1 MIQDQKDGHGK
12 HHKKRKELPTRETN
26 PNMDAQSAPDEP
38 KGNEDGDP
46 DEETLTTAFH
56 VPNILVSAK
65 RKTPITATK
74 QPTRISAA
82 LKRNSAASRSSAST
96 AAMATTTIEVISPR
110 VSPIMI
116 SSAIHNP
123 SHQQI
128 IDLRPCFTRYGRHRL
143 RSRSGCPN
151 ATAWTP
157 VVWRIYDMN
166 LRDFVKLKV

>member
-1 MIQDQKDGHGK
+1 MIQDQKDGQGK
-12 HHKKRKELPTRETN
+12 HREKHEELPTREMN
-26 PNMDAQSAPDEP
+26 PNVDAQPAPDEP

-56 VPNILVSAK
+56 APNILVNAK
-65 RKTPITATK
+65 RKTPTTATK

-82 LKRNSAASRSSAST
+82 LKRNSTASRSSTST
-96 AAMATTTIEVISPR
+96 AAMATTTIDMISPW

-128 IDLRPCFTRYGRHRL
+128 IDLRPCRAQAG
-143 RSRSGCPN
+143 
-151 ATAWTP
+151 
-157 VVWRIYDMN
+157 
-166 LRDFVKLKV
+166 